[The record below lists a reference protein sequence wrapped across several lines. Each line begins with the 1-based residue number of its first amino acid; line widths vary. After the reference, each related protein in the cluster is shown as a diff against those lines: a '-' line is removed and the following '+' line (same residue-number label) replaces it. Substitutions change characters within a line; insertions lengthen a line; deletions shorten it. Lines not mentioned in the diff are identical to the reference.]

1 MESSAL
7 IPSLLEEV
15 LKRILTPELRAP
27 RLLTPTETFSAAFSF
42 ILANTN
48 LSDNY
53 IRPVLL
59 GITFFSISINSFLC
73 LKKIK
78 SKGLI
83 YGLVIGVSYIFVLF
97 VSSCVLNSGVNLTI
111 YSYIQII
118 ICILSGIIGGIL
130 GVNIK

>member
-1 MESSAL
+1 MNKIKNILKSIIGAFIVTL
-7 IPSLLEEV
+7 IC
-15 LKRILTPELRAP
+15 ILV
-27 RLLTPTETFSAAFSF
+27 FSF